1 MKLLRMV
8 WRVLYELAGEADYG
22 RYCAHLCAHHPG
34 RKVPTEREFFLARME
49 EKYTRP
55 TRCC

>member
-1 MKLLRMV
+1 MKLLRVFWTIMI
-8 WRVLYELAGEADYG
+8 ELSGEADYG
-22 RYCAHLCAHHPG
+22 RYCAHLRARHPG
-34 RKVPTEREFFLARME
+34 QKIPTAKEFFLIRLR

>member
-1 MKLLRMV
+1 MKFLRAAWKLLA
-8 WRVLYELAGEADYG
+8 ELSGEADYG
-22 RYCAHLCAHHPG
+22 RYCAHLRARHPD
-34 RKVPTEREFFLARME
+34 RTAPTEREFFRMRLE